1 MQKSLLHS
9 LYLSGSLVLTCA
21 FNGISAP
28 QAQAIG
34 FTFTKIADTNTP
46 IPSGVGNFTSFNQP
60 SIDDGIV
67 GFSTNRGIYSN
78 TGGSLEVL
86 FDTNTSIPTATRNFA
101 LLGASSFADG
111 NVAFVGSS
119 NRSRRGFTSGI
130 YSDIGGSLKA
140 LVSTNTPIPGRTGNF
155 KGFGG
160 ARRSSTSLVSLDNG
174 NVAFLGLGSGNSQG
188 IYSNI
193 GNSLEVVADR
203 NTDIPSGVGTFNQ
216 FNQLVLNEG
225 DVAFSG
231 SGRNR
236 QTGIYINTED
246 GLEVVADS
254 STSIHDAT
262 KTFTRFGGLD
272 LDNGNVA
279 FYGSGRSQ
287 RGVYTNLGG
296 NLSAIADLNTLLPG
310 GTGKFIGFDASS
322 PTIDNG
328 VAAFVGF
335 GRKGQAGI
343 FGTFDGSLGKVIG
356 AGDLLDGKEAI
367 AFSLSNEGLDG
378 NSLAFKVKFDD
389 GSSGIYRADA
399 EIPTPAL
406 LPGIV
411 GFGVAAWRKRKQA
424 A

>member
-34 FTFTKIADTNTP
+34 FTFTKIADINTP
-46 IPSGVGNFTSFNQP
+46 IPGGTGNFTSFDRP
-60 SIDDGIV
+60 SVDGNTV
-67 GFSTNRGIYSN
+67 GFSANRGVYGS
-78 TGGSLEVL
+78 TGGSLEVR
-86 FDTNTSIPTATRNFA
+86 FDANTPIPGETRSFTF
-101 LLGASSFADG
+101 LASPSFADG
-111 NVAFVGSS
+111 NVAFAGSS

-130 YSDIGGSLKA
+130 YTNVGGNLEVLA
-140 LVSTNTPIPGRTGNF
+140 STSTPIPGRTGNF
-155 KGFGG
+155 TGFGG
-160 ARRSSTSLVSLDNG
+160 AGRSFTPLLSFDDG
-174 NVAFLGLGSGNSQG
+174 NVAFLGFGSGNSQG
-188 IYSNI
+188 IYSNVG
-193 GNSLEVVADR
+193 GNLDVVADKKTR
-203 NTDIPSGVGTFNQ
+203 IPLGIGTFRQ
-216 FNQLVLNEG
+216 FNQLVLDG
-225 DVAFSG
+225 SDVALSG

-246 GLEVVADS
+246 GLEVVADNGTQIPGS
-254 STSIHDAT
+254 T
-262 KTFTRFGGLD
+262 KTFTRFQGLD

-287 RGVYTNLGG
+287 EGIYTSLGG
-296 NLSAIADLNTLLPG
+296 NLSAIADLDTLIPG
-310 GTGKFIGFDASS
+310 STGNFIGFDGF
-322 PTIDNG
+322 PTLDNG
-328 VAAFVGF
+328 NVAFVGF
-335 GRKGQAGI
+335 GTRGQAGI

-356 AGDLLDGKEAI
+356 TGDVLDGKEAI
-367 AFSLSNEGLDG
+367 EFFLSNEGLSG
-378 NSLAFKVKFDD
+378 NSLAFKVNFDD

-399 EIPTPAL
+399 AIPTPAL